1 MRTHRRG
8 SRWVRR
14 RGGAGGPVLLVLL
27 LVGLHALVYQ
37 VSENERAALASR
49 GWSPTTGQVTSTRVW
64 QTPRGTYEPRV
75 TYAFD
80 AADGPWRSARYGFWE
95 NRTPSF
101 EREEDAR
108 GWLQAQ
114 GYEPGSAVAVYQDP
128 GRPHFAVLDRA
139 YSVFDVLPAAV
150 FAGIV
155 LLVDIGLL
163 AAWTRKGWRA
173 IASPSETA
181 QQPQEQPPGS
191 PAVRVAQVTAQRRGK
206 RRAARRDVERGVGRE
221 EPGSLRSH
229 ALMAA
234 AVAIGVGM
242 LVALNVL
249 VVLVAG
255 DTVAAWG
262 RGSWA
267 RAEGHVVS
275 TSVDA
280 VGGTSGARPALM
292 RFRPRV
298 TYQFEAL
305 GRTWQGSAYGFSA
318 GASLPALSTPA
329 AAERYLVDHEYQ
341 PGRVVHVHF
350 DPRNP
355 GRAVLNRE
363 VHLAQFVLQSL
374 GVMVVVL
381 IDLVVVTAVVG
392 LVGQRWRRQSGGVRS

>member
-1 MRTHRRG
+1 VGTHHRG
-8 SRWVRR
+8 SRWERP

-37 VSENERAALASR
+37 VSENERAAVASR

-80 AADGPWRSARYGFWE
+80 AADGPWRSARHGFWQ
-95 NRTPSF
+95 NRTPAF
-101 EREEDAR
+101 EREEEAR
-108 GWLQAQ
+108 GWLHAQ
-114 GYEPGSAVAVYQDP
+114 GYEPGSAVTVYQDP
-128 GRPHFAVLDRA
+128 HRPHLAVLDRA

-155 LLVDIGLL
+155 LLVDVGLL
-163 AAWTRKGWRA
+163 AAWTRKGWSA
-173 IASPSETA
+173 ITSSSAAA

-191 PAVRVAQVTAQRRGK
+191 PAARVAQVPAQRRGK
-206 RRAARRDVERGVGRE
+206 GRTAGRDVERAVGRE

-229 ALMAA
+229 VLMAA
-234 AVAIGVGM
+234 AVAMGVGM
-242 LVALNVL
+242 IVALNVL

-280 VGGTSGARPALM
+280 VGGTSGARPALS

-318 GASLPALSTPA
+318 GASLPALSTRL
-329 AAERYLVDHEYQ
+329 AAERYLVDHEYE

-355 GRAVLNRE
+355 RRAVLNRE
-363 VHLAQFVLQSL
+363 VSPAQFVLQSL
-374 GVMVVVL
+374 GVMAVGV
-381 IDLVVVTAVVG
+381 IDLVVVMAVVG
-392 LVGQRWRRQSGGVRS
+392 LVRQRWRRG